1 MNDIPEHLQR
11 ELEVLQELR
20 AAVREAHETIRDLNE
35 AMKSAREL
43 RDEFLNSDAV
53 REKLGTLVKAGLD
66 EYDHTL
72 QHAIRVAEKA
82 MYNRFDVLTAICL
95 GEDPES
101 VRTGVTSIPQLLR
114 EYIASQGLPYRLVKR
129 TGARLDPARGSTLAR
144 LRPWVRLRP

>member
-1 MNDIPEHLQR
+1 MNEIPEHLQR

-20 AAVREAHETIRDLNE
+20 AVVREAHEAIRDLNS

-43 RDEFLNSDAV
+43 RDEFINSDAIL
-53 REKLGTLVKAGLD
+53 EKLGTLVKDGLD
-66 EYDHTL
+66 EYDETL
-72 QHAIRVAEKA
+72 QQAIKVAEKA

-101 VRTGVTSIPQLLR
+101 VKTGVTSVPQLLR

-129 TGARLDPARGSTLAR
+129 TGAK
-144 LRPWVRLRP
+144 

>member
-1 MNDIPEHLQR
+1 MSEIPEHLQR
-11 ELEVLQELR
+11 ELEVLQDIR
-20 AAVREAHETIRDLNE
+20 AATREAHEATRDLNA
-35 AMKSAREL
+35 AMKAAREL
-43 RDEFLNSDAV
+43 RDEFLNSDEV
-53 REKLGTLVKAGLD
+53 LEKLGTLVKAGLD
-66 EYDHTL
+66 EYDETL

-129 TGARLDPARGSTLAR
+129 TDKR
-144 LRPWVRLRP
+144 

>member
-1 MNDIPEHLQR
+1 MNGIPEHIQR
-11 ELEVLQELR
+11 ELEVLQNLR
-20 AAVREAHETIRDLNE
+20 AATREAHEAIRDLNA

-53 REKLGTLVKAGLD
+53 LEKLGNLVKAGLD
-66 EYDHTL
+66 EYDEVL
-72 QHAIRVAEKA
+72 KQAIKVAEKA

-101 VRTGVTSIPQLLR
+101 VKTGVTSIPQLLR

-129 TGARLDPARGSTLAR
+129 TDKA
-144 LRPWVRLRP
+144 